1 MRFSQVLRRK
11 PVRRVWLAGLV
22 FIALL
27 ALDLLL
33 GISNL
38 LRTPRD
44 ATALFAGQVAS
55 VALTAAICIVLLGAI
70 LYGLWYVYTQ
80 QFAVQAAVANERSR
94 IARDLHDSLGFQLV
108 NALAQLDNQPDTLLR
123 MRIAI
128 EQALI
133 ELHTAVDSL
142 DPGSRGLVERMA
154 CLRYRIQPSLDRQ
167 GIAMDWRV
175 SDNMD
180 QDLLPAESAAHVLK
194 IAQELDGLQ
203 NVFYAD
209 RRFKLLVI
217 LQGMDA
223 AGKDG
228 TLRGVFGQMS
238 PLGVRTVGWRAP
250 TETEKAHDYLW
261 RIHQQMPGAGEI
273 VVFNRSQYEDVLVP
287 VVEKW
292 ITPEQQAQRYAQI
305 NDFER
310 MLSET
315 GTIVVKFMLNISKD
329 EQRERLQERLDDP
342 CKHWKFDEGDLKVR
356 AQWDEYQHAYA
367 QLLAA
372 THTPWAPWTIVPADS
387 KTHRNLMIATV
398 LREVLSNL
406 GLQYPQG
413 SPALDKIKVK

>member
-1 MRFSQVLRRK
+1 MPRQPAKSAPAQTATKASPKALPFPTSESVKAAK
-11 PVRRVWLAGLV
+11 PAAAAVKKPAVKA
-22 FIALL
+22 A
-27 ALDLLL
+27 A
-33 GISNL
+33 SA
-38 LRTPRD
+38 P
-44 ATALFAGQVAS
+44 ATAAPVPTPKAAAKPEVKVAEKESTKPAPHKS
-55 VALTAAICIVLLGAI
+55 VYPFEIHNKALRK
-70 LYGLWYVYTQ
+70 LWLQCQPGETKDNRSAHDQAPAPVDLK
-80 QFAVQAAVANERSR
+80 QF
-94 IARDLHDSLGFQLV
+94 
-108 NALAQLDNQPDTLLR
+108 
-123 MRIAI
+123 
-128 EQALI
+128 
-133 ELHTAVDSL
+133 
-142 DPGSRGLVERMA
+142 DPGAKPFSADKGK
-154 CLRYRIQPSLDRQ
+154 QQDK
-167 GIAMDWRV
+167 
-175 SDNMD
+175 DN
-180 QDLLPAESAAHVLK
+180 VLK

-398 LREVLSNL
+398 LREVMSNL